1 MSIAT
6 PAVLVRTT
14 KLGDLQRS
22 NTWVT
27 VRGFRYKK
35 SHRDSGPPKGLQC
48 WRLPGFQVG
57 FPTFGFYFGV
67 VWERKKWDF
76 PVLGF
81 PRGLSLD
88 VSQPVC
94 EQVLSESNPRPAMAK
109 RTAVC

>member
-1 MSIAT
+1 MGG
-6 PAVLVRTT
+6 L
-14 KLGDLQRS
+14 RS
-22 NTWVT
+22 
-27 VRGFRYKK
+27 
-35 SHRDSGPPKGLQC
+35 QC
-48 WRLPGFQVG
+48 WRLTGFQVG

-81 PRGLSLD
+81 PRGLSLE

-109 RTAVC
+109 RTADNAWPHPPD